1 MGLESSA
8 IVTGMMVMLA
18 AELSVGCCGCPKAV
32 PAAPE
37 PAVATSGATA
47 AALTPNLAG
56 AVVAVKTCAGAL
68 MPASDGLV
76 DDAED
81 NDNQVQKLAGRS
93 GYWWAAKDDK
103 GSTIDPLGAMK
114 MSEGGANGSKYAVH
128 VAGKNAPAG
137 DMAWG
142 TVFGLR
148 LVEGQLYD
156 ASKYA
161 GVSFFAKA
169 GDKSTSTVRLKVA
182 DVNSHPDGKVCKDGC
197 WNDFGKDF
205 NFSHDWQEYKVSF
218 AEMKQQDGWGDPR
231 PPSITPS
238 KLVQIAWAISTPG
251 ADFDVWLDD
260 VRFLDC
266 QR

>member
-1 MGLESSA
+1 MGTDFSSL
-8 IVTGMMVMLA
+8 VTGLLVLA
-18 AELSVGCCGCPKAV
+18 VAELCTACCGCPKSAV
-32 PAAPE
+32 VASEPAVSPAAAPAAP
-37 PAVATSGATA
+37 
-47 AALTPNLAG
+47 LTPNAAG
-56 AVVAVKTCAGAL
+56 AVVAVKTCAGA
-68 MPASDGLV
+68 MIPAVDGLV
-76 DDAED
+76 DDVED
-81 NDNQVQKLAGRS
+81 NDNQVQKLAGRG

-103 GSTIDPLGAMK
+103 GSTIEPLGAMK

-128 VAGKNAPAG
+128 VTGKNAPAG

-142 TVFGLR
+142 TVLGLR
-148 LVEGQLYD
+148 LVDGQLYD

-205 NFSHDWQEYKVSF
+205 TFSHDWQQYRVSF

-231 PPSITPS
+231 PPSITPG

-266 QR
+266 QP